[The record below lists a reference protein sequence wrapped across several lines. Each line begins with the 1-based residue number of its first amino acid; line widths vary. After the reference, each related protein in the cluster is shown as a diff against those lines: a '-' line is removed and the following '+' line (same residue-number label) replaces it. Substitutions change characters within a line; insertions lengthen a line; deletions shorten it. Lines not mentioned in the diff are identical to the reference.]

1 MKKAIS
7 YVAVHLNKENLEMT
21 NINGGDLLDLK
32 KNDIDCSMDFF
43 LYAFTTSATA
53 TATKNRQALT
63 Y

>member
-1 MKKAIS
+1 
-7 YVAVHLNKENLEMT
+7 MT